1 MDVDSPPRNYELN
14 PSIFNDPHFLAAAHT
29 FQDHLY
35 SNWLSDAHAE
45 KVKMFQDGIRD
56 GSLAAPWKDEVWERD
71 HPAVSETPAPLANE
85 GGPESG
91 ARAGYAYSLSFFP
104 CLADFECRGAAEI
117 KLITLAKHGVVRVG
131 DVIAYSRHFS
141 THQLLIEKD
150 VIVSP
155 VLPHPTTKTNS

>member
-1 MDVDSPPRNYELN
+1 MDVDSPPPCNYELN

-35 SNWLSDAHAE
+35 SNWLSGAHAE
-45 KVKMFQDGIRD
+45 KVRLFQDGIRD

-91 ARAGYAYSLSFFP
+91 ARAGYAFARFLSF
-104 CLADFECRGAAEI
+104 LAS
-117 KLITLAKHGVVRVG
+117 LTLNVEERQK
-131 DVIAYSRHFS
+131 S
-141 THQLLIEKD
+141 
-150 VIVSP
+150 
-155 VLPHPTTKTNS
+155 NS